1 MFLRSLLAA
10 LLASAAIA
18 VVAAPAAQA
27 NKTQESIFQDDTVL
41 LTGTPGPALD
51 QLKGLGVNTIHTL
64 VFWNRFGP
72 NPTSKSRPSG
82 DLSNPNSYAA
92 TAWAPYDAL
101 VKEATARGIGILM
114 TPTGFTPRWAEQCK
128 TVGKFRNCDPNP
140 KDYGKFVTAVAR
152 RYSGTFVVD
161 GAALPRVKRWSLWN
175 EPDQTGWIAPQASK
189 GVETSPQIYRN
200 LVYSGLAA
208 LRATGH
214 ATDQVLLGELAPA
227 HRGTSTDPT
236 SFLLNLFCIDAKGH
250 KLTGKA
256 RTQQGCQHFK
266 RFDRHQ
272 RLRPSP
278 VEPGRGR
285 AGAEEAALQGR
296 HLALQHRGAAE
307 DPQARR
313 PRASDPVRP
322 ADLLH
327 RVRHPD
333 EPAGARP
340 DHTGAAGG
348 VDQPDGLP
356 DLAEQGREERG
367 AVRARGRR
375 DPEPAGLQHRADPER
390 TGTAKPS
397 LDAYRLPI
405 WVVKARDE
413 RHALGLGQAGERHA
427 AAGPIQHNT
436 GAGFTTVATRFTDAH
451 GFIDVS
457 QAGSSGTWRSAGPR
471 RSPPRPRRARCRPRI
486 SAARRSRRRSRERK
500 YGSREVRNRDGLRTS
515 VLRTP

>member
-1 MFLRSLLAA
+1 MFLRPLLAA

-18 VVAAPAAQA
+18 VVAAPAAEA

-101 VKEATARGIGILM
+101 VKEATARGVGILM

-200 LVYSGLAA
+200 LVYSGLAS

-266 RFDRHQ
+266 RFTGISGFAH
-272 RLRPSP
+272 
-278 VEPGRGR
+278 
-285 AGAEEAALQGR
+285 
-296 HLALQHRGAAE
+296 
-307 DPQARR
+307 
-313 PRASDPVRP
+313 
-322 ADLLH
+322 
-327 RVRHPD
+327 HPYNL
-333 EPAGARP
+333 
-340 DHTGAAGG
+340 GAAGPALKKPRFKG
-348 VDQPDGLP
+348 DISLYNIEELPKILKLAAHARAIRSGLP
-356 DLAEQGREERG
+356 IYFTEYGIQTNPPVRG
-367 AVRARGRR
+367 QITPAQQAVSINQMDFLTWQNKSVKSVAQYELV
-375 DPEPAGLQHRADPER
+375 DAGILNPPVFN
-390 TGTAKPS
+390 TGLIQKNGTPKPS

-405 WVVKARDE
+405 WVVKHGTSVTLWAWVRP
-413 RHALGLGQAGERHA
+413 ANGTPQQVQ
-427 AAGPIQHNT
+427 IQHNT

-451 GFIDVS
+451 GFINVS
-457 QAGSSGTWRSAGPR
+457 QAGSSGTWRIGWTAPLAPTAAPGTLPTTYFS
-471 RSPPRPRRARCRPRI
+471 RAAKPA
-486 SAARRSRRRSRERK
+486 SK
-500 YGSREVRNRDGLRTS
+500 
-515 VLRTP
+515 